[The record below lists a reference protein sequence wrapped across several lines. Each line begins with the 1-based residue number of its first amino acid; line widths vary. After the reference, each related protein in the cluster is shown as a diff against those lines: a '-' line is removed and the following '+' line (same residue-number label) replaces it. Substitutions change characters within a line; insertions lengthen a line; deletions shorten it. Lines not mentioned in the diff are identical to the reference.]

1 MKTTYQKPMTDV
13 IAIASAQIMAGSLL
27 KTGTDGNPSQDL
39 SNPTETNEIQGNL
52 SRRRS
57 IWDDEEEEE
66 EF

>member
-13 IAIASAQIMAGSLL
+13 ITIASAQIMAGSLL
-27 KTGTDGNPSQDL
+27 RQDAYGNPSQDL
-39 SNPTETNEIQGNL
+39 STPTETEQTKDNL